1 MLAVWWPVPRVG
13 RIDPRV
19 DMPRLPRAVR
29 LEPAGSEV
37 TADERD
43 PREVRR
49 ELRIQRAVVGLVL
62 HGYRGDT
69 VGFNSAATEL
79 ARVEQ
84 ATPDELFRPL
94 LWASCVP
101 WRGRS

>member
-1 MLAVWWPVPRVG
+1 M
-13 RIDPRV
+13 
-19 DMPRLPRAVR
+19 
-29 LEPAGSEV
+29 
-37 TADERD
+37 TAAERD

-84 ATPDELFRPL
+84 AAPDELFRPL
-94 LWASCVP
+94 LWALSRLP
-101 WRGRS
+101 RSLDEPAALHDHLAALYTVRDADEDD